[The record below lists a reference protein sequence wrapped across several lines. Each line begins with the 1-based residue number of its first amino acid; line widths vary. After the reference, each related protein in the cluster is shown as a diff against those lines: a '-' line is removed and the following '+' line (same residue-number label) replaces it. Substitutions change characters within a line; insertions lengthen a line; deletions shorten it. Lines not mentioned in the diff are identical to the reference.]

1 MLRGMT
7 TQTHYVEDVP
17 AVIAWYS
24 DLLDLQPYFLRPS
37 AQEPAYAEFRIGPDE
52 DELGFIDQR
61 YAPEG
66 RRADGVGVATT
77 YWHVEDVASAM
88 DDLVSRGATEVE
100 PLVRREAGFVTGVVR
115 DPFGLVLGL
124 MHSPHWASR
133 H

>member
-1 MLRGMT
+1 MT

-37 AQEPAYAEFRIGPDE
+37 AQEPAYAEFRIGPD
-52 DELGFIDQR
+52 
-61 YAPEG
+61 
-66 RRADGVGVATT
+66 
-77 YWHVEDVASAM
+77 EDVASAM